1 MRTLRAWF
9 LRFTGLFHKE
19 RRDQDLAQE
28 IESHLQMH
36 IEDNLRAGMTP
47 EEARRQALIKFGGVE
62 STKESYR
69 DRRGI
74 PVLETLWQDI
84 RFGLRVLRKSPGFT
98 SVVLLTLALG
108 IGANTAIFSVLNAV
122 VFRPLPYNQPDQLV
136 QLWEDPS
143 GKGSGQNSVS
153 GGVFADWRDQSQCFQ
168 HVSALWGIEG
178 NLTGG
183 DQPEWLKGA
192 QVSADFF
199 DLLRVKPILG
209 RTYSQEEGQPGH
221 EQVVI
226 LNYALWQRRFGGET
240 TILNQ
245 TIRLGGQSYTVIG
258 VLPPDFQFP
267 WRNAQYWIPFG
278 WGSAWWH
285 RNRENNRLQ
294 VFGRLKPGVT
304 VDQARA
310 EVNALTDRL
319 KPAYPRYKQAWGA
332 TIFPLHE
339 SLVGDVRLP
348 LFALMAAVSFVLLI
362 SCVNVSNLMLARTA
376 ARQRE
381 LAVRAALG
389 ASRCRLTRQLL
400 AESVTL
406 GIAGGVLGVLLA
418 FVGMDILVA
427 LGPQDLPRLQE
438 VRIDGSVLAFS
449 SVASLLAGILCG
461 LAPIWGASRLNL
473 DRTLKEGGRSSFAR
487 SHQRLSRGLEIAE
500 VGLAFMLLVGGGLFL
515 RSFQGLYS
523 TDPGFKPDHLLTMQ
537 LNLPEFKYPNG
548 ESRARLFRDV
558 IAHVEALPGVKS
570 ASVST
575 GLPFED
581 THDNGV
587 VLRGRPASEYFGADY
602 DFVTSDHFQTLGI
615 PLLKGRT
622 FAATDNEN
630 KTPVA
635 IVSAAF
641 VRVCLPHEDPIGKHI
656 IENGQQEMEIVGVVG
671 DIRSHALAL
680 PPKPQY
686 YKPMATTDW
695 TNFNL
700 FVRTTTD
707 PQMLAEPVRKSILA
721 VDPDQPVANV
731 RTMTGVVSESV
742 SGESF
747 LMFLTGSFGLVALSL
762 ATVGVY
768 GVMAYAV
775 TLRTQET
782 AVRLALGARPV
793 DVLALVLRRGM
804 TTVAIGLAFG
814 LGGTLALTRFLQS
827 LLVKVSPTDAVTISA
842 VMLVLASAAALAC
855 YLPARRAARTDPIE
869 ALRCE

>member
-9 LRFTGLFHKE
+9 LRFAGLFHKE
-19 RRDQDLAQE
+19 RRDRELAQE
-28 IESHLQMH
+28 IESHLQLH
-36 IEDNLRAGMTP
+36 IEDNIRSGMTP
-47 EEARRQALIKFGGVE
+47 AEARRQALIKFGGVE
-62 STKESYR
+62 SAKESYR

-74 PVLETLWQDI
+74 PFLEALWQDI
-84 RFGLRVLRKSPGFT
+84 RFGLRMLRKSPGFT

-183 DQPEWLKGA
+183 DQPEHLKGA

-199 DLLRVKPILG
+199 DLLQVRPILG
-209 RTYSQEEGQPGH
+209 RTYLPEEGQPGH

-226 LNYALWQRRFGGET
+226 LNYALWQRRFRGET
-240 TILNQ
+240 SILNQ
-245 TIRLGGQSYTVIG
+245 TIRLGGQSYTVVG

-310 EVNALTDRL
+310 AMNALTERL
-319 KPAYPRYKQAWGA
+319 KPAYPRYKKEWGA

-348 LFALMAAVSFVLLI
+348 LFALMGAVSFVLLI
-362 SCVNVSNLMLARTA
+362 SCVNVSNLILARTA
-376 ARQRE
+376 GRQRE

-389 ASRCRLTRQLL
+389 ASRWRLTRQLL
-400 AESVTL
+400 AESATL
-406 GIAGGVLGVLLA
+406 GIGGGVLGVLLA
-418 FVGMDILVA
+418 FVGRNILVTLA
-427 LGPQDLPRLQE
+427 PQDLPRLQE
-438 VRIDGSVLAFS
+438 VWIDGSVLAFS
-449 SVASLLAGILCG
+449 SVASFLVGILCG
-461 LAPIWGASRLNL
+461 LAPAWGASRLNL

-487 SHQRLSRGLEIAE
+487 SHQRLSRGLAIAE
-500 VGLAFMLLVGGGLFL
+500 VGLALMLLVGGGLFL

-537 LNLPEFKYPNG
+537 LNLPEFKYPSG
-548 ESRARLFRDV
+548 QSRDRFFRELVAR
-558 IAHVEALPGVKS
+558 VEALPGVKS

-575 GLPFED
+575 GLPFEN

-602 DFVTSDHFQTLGI
+602 DFVTAEHFQTMAI

-622 FAATDNEN
+622 FTATDSEN
-630 KTPVA
+630 KAHVA
-635 IVSAAF
+635 IVSQAF
-641 VRVCLPHEDPIGKHI
+641 VNACLPHEDPIGKHI
-656 IENGQQEMEIVGVVG
+656 IENGQQEIEIVGAVG
-671 DIRSHALAL
+671 DIRSHFLAL
-680 PPKPQY
+680 PSKPQY
-686 YKPMATTDW
+686 YKPMAATDW

-700 FVRTTTD
+700 FIRTTTD
-707 PQMLAEPVRKSILA
+707 PLSFAEPVRKTILTA
-721 VDPDQPVANV
+721 DPDQPVTNV
-731 RTMTGVVSESV
+731 RTMTGVVSASI
-742 SGESF
+742 SGPRF
-747 LMFLTGSFGLVALSL
+747 LMFLTGSFALVALLL
-762 ATVGVY
+762 ATLGVY

-782 AVRLALGARPV
+782 GVRLALGARPV
-793 DVLALVLRRGM
+793 DVLALVLRQGM
-804 TTVAIGLAFG
+804 TTVAVGLICGLAG
-814 LGGTLALTRFLQS
+814 ALALTRFLRGI
-827 LLVKVSPTDAVTISA
+827 LFGVSPTDPLAIAGVA
-842 VMLVLASAAALAC
+842 LVLAVAAALAC